1 MGLFSKVWEYYSRK
15 DVQKALIEAAKNREV
30 VGVFSNGNFGNRP
43 NTLLYPADIM
53 EMVKQG
59 VVSFHG
65 SVERWSNPMALEA
78 GLIKEEMDKLR
89 IGWDLIIDPDCPDFE
104 ISKLATKLIVKAL
117 EDHGIKSYS
126 IKLTGGKSFH
136 IGLPFESFPEK
147 VNFQE
152 TRLLYP
158 DLPRKIIEYLKY
170 YVKEELKE
178 ELLGLDNPVAIAKRV
193 GKSIEEVVDKDGLDP
208 FKVVQIDSLVISP
221 RHLFRLPYSLHEKSL
236 LVSLPIKKSQLDKI
250 EKDAARPENVKVELE
265 FLKRDLKF
273 KEAGSLLI
281 EALDWAE
288 KFKIEPEKIKYVR
301 KRRRIR
307 EIPKSLFPPCI
318 LKILNG
324 LSDGRK
330 RSVFILIN
338 FLRNMGWEW
347 EKIEKEINEWNE
359 RNKPPLPSR
368 YIRTQLRWHAR
379 QERNLLP
386 PNCDNKNFY
395 VDFGVCLP
403 DNICKSNGL
412 ITIKNP
418 INYPFRKMKKE

>member
-15 DVQKALIEAAKNREV
+15 DVQKALIKAAKNREV
-30 VGVFSNGNFGNRP
+30 VGVFSNGNFGSRP

-104 ISKLATKLIVKAL
+104 ISKLTTKLIVKAL
-117 EDHGIKSYS
+117 EDHGIKYYS

-170 YVKEELKE
+170 YVREELKE
-178 ELLGLDNPVAIAKRV
+178 ELLRLDNPVAIAKRV
-193 GKSIEEVVDKDGLDP
+193 GKSIEEIVDKDGLDP

-324 LSDGRK
+324 LPDGRK